1 MSLREF
7 GPQGC
12 TPVDKGTALRS
23 CSTSSGDG
31 IRGQGEVQ
39 GGGAVDELL
48 VGLSKREQAKG
59 KKKQRKKSSVSSR
72 LSASL
77 YLFPMIS
84 FM

>member
-1 MSLREF
+1 MY
-7 GPQGC
+7 
-12 TPVDKGTALRS
+12 PVKGH
-23 CSTSSGDG
+23 STVLQQRSGDG
-31 IRGQGEVQ
+31 VRGQGEVQ

-48 VGLSKREQAKG
+48 VGLSKRGQAKKEG
-59 KKKQRKKSSVSSR
+59 KTTNKNSVSSR

>member
-1 MSLREF
+1 MY
-7 GPQGC
+7 
-12 TPVDKGTALRS
+12 PVDQGTARS
-23 CSTSSGDG
+23 SSCGG
-31 IRGQGEVQ
+31 VRGQGEVQ

-48 VGLSKREQAKG
+48 VGLSKRGQAKG
-59 KKKQRKKSSVSSR
+59 KENQRTKSSVFSR

>member
-1 MSLREF
+1 MY
-7 GPQGC
+7 
-12 TPVDKGTALRS
+12 PVKKGH
-23 CSTSSGDG
+23 STVLQRSSGDG
-31 IRGQGEVQ
+31 VRGQGEVQ

-48 VGLSKREQAKG
+48 VGLSKRAQAKG
-59 KKKQRKKSSVSSR
+59 RKTTNKKSSVSSC